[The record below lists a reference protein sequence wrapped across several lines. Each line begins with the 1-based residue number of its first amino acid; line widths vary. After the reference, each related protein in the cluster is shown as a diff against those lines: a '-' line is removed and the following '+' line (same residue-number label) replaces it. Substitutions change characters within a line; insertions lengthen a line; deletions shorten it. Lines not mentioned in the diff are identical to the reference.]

1 MLNELLAFVASHD
14 FQEPHIDG
22 DAVVFGVELAL
33 NDAMLPYWEWQRVS
47 TFSEARDAMGY

>member
-33 NDAMLPYWEWQRVS
+33 NDEMLPFWEWQRVT
-47 TFSEARDAMGY
+47 TFREARDAMGY